1 MNFCIGQL
9 EFFVLSDFHRLNYI
23 CSTQVEEVL
32 TRIQAPFE
40 LSAYSFWIILSH
52 LAGISHLNLLSYAA
66 ETHFQ

>member
-40 LSAYSFWIILSH
+40 LSAYSFWI
-52 LAGISHLNLLSYAA
+52 SHLNLLSYAA